1 MDRTSPSNRH
11 SAAAANPPGA
21 LSESFTLAAAGILGQ
36 FVVCRVSGEVGQMV
50 GRVTPNSGDLRG
62 GGDYGSLRDDQC
74 RPTFAGS
81 PDRGAQIPP
90 GLGARAGCFTA
101 RAAQAG

>member
-11 SAAAANPPGA
+11 STAAANPPGA

-62 GGDYGSLRDDQC
+62 RWRLWLSTRSHVQDNR
-74 RPTFAGS
+74 
-81 PDRGAQIPP
+81 AQRS
-90 GLGARAGCFTA
+90 ATA
-101 RAAQAG
+101 DVH